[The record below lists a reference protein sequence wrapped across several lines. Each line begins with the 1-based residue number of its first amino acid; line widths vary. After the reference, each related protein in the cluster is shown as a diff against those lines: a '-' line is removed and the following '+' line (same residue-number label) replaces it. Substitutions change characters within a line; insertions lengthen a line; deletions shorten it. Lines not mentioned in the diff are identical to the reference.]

1 MMTME
6 VDVKIISILRERF
19 PHLREFD
26 ESSLTMSLDG
36 LKLDSLELIEIVYE
50 LEEYF
55 SITIRS
61 SALEKL
67 GTIADL
73 INVVDSELKQTA

>member
-1 MMTME
+1 MTME
-6 VDVKIISILRERF
+6 VDAKIISILRERF
-19 PHLREFD
+19 PHLKEFD

>member
-1 MMTME
+1 MTTE
-6 VDVKIISILRERF
+6 VDAKIISILRERF
-19 PHLREFD
+19 PHLNEFD
-26 ESSLTMSLDG
+26 ESSLAMTLNG

-55 SITIRS
+55 SITIHS

-67 GTIADL
+67 GTIVDL
-73 INVVDSELKQTA
+73 VNVVDSELKQVA

>member
-1 MMTME
+1 MTME
-6 VDVKIISILRERF
+6 VDAKIISILRERF

-55 SITIRS
+55 SIAIHS

-73 INVVDSELKQTA
+73 INVVDSELKQAA

>member
-1 MMTME
+1 MTME
-6 VDVKIISILRERF
+6 VDAKIISILRERF

-55 SITIRS
+55 SIAIPS
-61 SALEKL
+61 SAFEKL
-67 GTIADL
+67 GPI
-73 INVVDSELKQTA
+73 V

>member
-1 MMTME
+1 MTME
-6 VDVKIISILRERF
+6 VDVKIASIWRKRF
-19 PHLREFD
+19 PHLKEFD

-55 SITIRS
+55 SITINS
-61 SALEKL
+61 SALEEL

-73 INVVDSELKQTA
+73 INVVDSELKQAA

>member
-1 MMTME
+1 MT
-6 VDVKIISILRERF
+6 
-19 PHLREFD
+19 
-26 ESSLTMSLDG
+26 LDG

-55 SITIRS
+55 SITIHS

-67 GTIADL
+67 VTIADL
-73 INVVDSELKQTA
+73 VNVVDSELKQVA

>member
-1 MMTME
+1 MTME
-6 VDVKIISILRERF
+6 VDVKIASILRKRF
-19 PHLREFD
+19 PHLKEFD

-55 SITIRS
+55 SITINS

-67 GTIADL
+67 RTIADL
-73 INVVDSELKQTA
+73 ISVVDSERKQAA